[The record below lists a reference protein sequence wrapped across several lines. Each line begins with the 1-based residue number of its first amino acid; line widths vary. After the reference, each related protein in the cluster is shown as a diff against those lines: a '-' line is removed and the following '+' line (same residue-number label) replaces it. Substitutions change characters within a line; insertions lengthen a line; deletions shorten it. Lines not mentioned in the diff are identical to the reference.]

1 MMTDPSNT
9 CLYIGV
15 TSNLFKR
22 VNEHRTHA
30 VDGYTKTH
38 DCIKLV
44 YYEEFL
50 DTYMAIQRE
59 KTLKGKLRRKKNAII
74 EEMNPDWKDL
84 FPTLYEDCISPD
96 SSLCSPRRSSI
107 NGAKTGGIPQGLV

>member
-1 MMTDPSNT
+1 MMADLSNT
-9 CLYIGV
+9 YLYIGV

-22 VNEHRTHA
+22 VNEHRSHA

-59 KTLKGKLRRKKNAII
+59 KTLKSRTRSRKDKLVSL
-74 EEMNPDWKDL
+74 MNPEWDDL
-84 FPTLYEDCISPD
+84 FPSLVDPD
-96 SSLCSPRRSSI
+96 EKLTSL
-107 NGAKTGGIPQGLV
+107 

>member
-9 CLYIGV
+9 YLYIGV
-15 TSNLFKR
+15 TSNLLKR
-22 VNEHRTHA
+22 VIEHRTHA

-59 KTLKGKLRRKKNAII
+59 KTLKSRTRSRKNKLVSL
-74 EEMNPDWKDL
+74 MNPEWDDL
-84 FPTLYEDCISPD
+84 FPSLVDPEEKTSSP
-96 SSLCSPRRSSI
+96 
-107 NGAKTGGIPQGLV
+107 

>member
-1 MMTDPSNT
+1 MKHSYVYMMADLSNT
-9 CLYIGV
+9 YLYMGV

-59 KTLKGKLRRKKNAII
+59 KTLKSRTRARKDKLVSL
-74 EEMNPDWKDL
+74 MNPEWDDL
-84 FPTLYEDCISPD
+84 FPSLVDPD
-96 SSLCSPRRSSI
+96 EKLTSL
-107 NGAKTGGIPQGLV
+107 

>member
-9 CLYIGV
+9 YLYIGV
-15 TSNLFKR
+15 TSNLLKR
-22 VNEHRTHA
+22 VIEHRTHA

-59 KTLKGKLRRKKNAII
+59 KTLKSRTRARKNKLVSL
-74 EEMNPDWKDL
+74 MNPEWIDL
-84 FPTLYEDCISPD
+84 FPSLVDPEEKTSSP
-96 SSLCSPRRSSI
+96 
-107 NGAKTGGIPQGLV
+107 

>member
-9 CLYIGV
+9 YLYIGV
-15 TSNLFKR
+15 TSNLLKR
-22 VNEHRTHA
+22 VIEHRTHA

-50 DTYMAIQRE
+50 DIYMAIQRE

-84 FPTLYEDCISPD
+84 FLLYMKIAFLQIRLSETFSQ
-96 SSLCSPRRSSI
+96 R
-107 NGAKTGGIPQGLV
+107 LV

>member
-84 FPTLYEDCISPD
+84 FLLYMKIAFLQIRLSARLGVAPSME
-96 SSLCSPRRSSI
+96 RRLEESHR
-107 NGAKTGGIPQGLV
+107 G